1 MLVTNGSDGS
11 EHVAL
16 KEWASAVQALKE
28 GKLIMVMR
36 KGGIAEETRDFRL
49 VSPRFFLLPAYEHQ
63 RRELLKPEY
72 QGLVDETLKEWDPGQ
87 GLLRIDTY
95 AEAVDDIEVTDQEQL
110 DKLKELHIWTDT
122 FAEERLKWKRKQPL
136 HILLLR
142 VYRLEQPVEIPLKPV
157 YTGCKS
163 WVKLEERIPEAGMK
177 PVLTDEQFHEETV
190 KIRKRFD

>member
-1 MLVTNGSDGS
+1 MLVTSGSDGS
-11 EHVAL
+11 EQVAL

-28 GKLIMVMR
+28 GKLIMIMR

-72 QGLVDETLKEWDPGQ
+72 QELVDQTLGEWSSGQ
-87 GLLRIDTY
+87 DFLRIDTY

-110 DKLKELHIWTDT
+110 DKLRDLHIWTDT

-136 HILLLR
+136 HVLLLR
-142 VYRLEQPVEIPLKPV
+142 VFRLEQPVEVPLRPA

-163 WVKLEERIPEAGMK
+163 WVKLEEDIAEAAMK
-177 PVLTDEQFHEETV
+177 PVLTDEQFHEEMV
-190 KIRKRFD
+190 NIRKRFD